1 MTSRLQTAFLVYLF
15 AALGVFL
22 LAAPWSPL
30 WESSTSGYLPTAA
43 GTWLRSGFLRGL
55 VSGLGALNLAA
66 AWSEAR
72 ALLAPKQGEEGER
85 R

>member
-1 MTSRLQTAFLVYLF
+1 MTSRLQTAFFVYLF

-30 WESSTSGYLPTAA
+30 WEASTSGYLPTAA
-43 GTWLRSGFLRGL
+43 GTWLRSGFVRGL
-55 VSGLGALNLAA
+55 VSGLGGLNLAA

-72 ALLAPKQGEEGER
+72 ALLAPKQGEGEGR
-85 R
+85 

>member
-1 MTSRLQTAFLVYLF
+1 MASRLQTAFLVYAF

-22 LAAPWSPL
+22 VAAPWSPV
-30 WESSTSGYLPTAA
+30 WEVSTAGYLPTVA
-43 GTWLRSGFLRGL
+43 GPWLRSGFVRGL
-55 VSGLGALNLAA
+55 VSGLGGLNLIA

-72 ALLAPKQGEEGER
+72 ELLRPGASAGPR